1 MQSLVIDTNIVISA
15 ALSDEG
21 KPAQIMKMVSD
32 GECQLYCNTQIIS
45 EYTEVLSREK
55 FNFSIDKQKAFTNK
69 IEEIGVVVD
78 PVPSVIPFADESD
91 RVFYDTAKK
100 AGAILI
106 TGNIK
111 HYPTETFI
119 MTPSDFLESL
129 DSN

>member
-55 FNFSIDKQKAFTNK
+55 LVQLL
-69 IEEIGVVVD
+69 
-78 PVPSVIPFADESD
+78 
-91 RVFYDTAKK
+91 Y
-100 AGAILI
+100 
-106 TGNIK
+106 
-111 HYPTETFI
+111 
-119 MTPSDFLESL
+119 
-129 DSN
+129 